1 MIRFWQ
7 RLIFGFTLWLGWLV
21 PLSSAGTVE
30 IPARPQGYV
39 TDHANLLSGQ
49 TRNQLEEFLRDYEQK
64 TTNQIVVVTLPTIGG
79 EPLEE
84 FSIRLAERWKVGQ
97 KGRDNG
103 VIFLIVRDDHRVR
116 IEVAYGLEGALPDA
130 LAGQIIHQV
139 VVPHF
144 SQGRFEEGIVTGV
157 TAIVQATRGEF
168 KAEPQKSDGDE
179 QFSALFIFFLIFAAA
194 LSIGDLIRYS
204 AYFSGHRF
212 YRNRYSFW
220 EWWFRFAF
228 LFFFFNF
235 LYRVFFNTRLS
246 SGGGYY
252 GSRTG
257 FGGFSGGRFSSGG
270 GGFSSGGGSFGGGG
284 ASGRW

>member
-1 MIRFWQ
+1 MFRFRQ
-7 RLIFGFTLWLGWLV
+7 RLIFGVTLWLGWLV
-21 PLSSAGTVE
+21 LLSSVGFAGAVE
-30 IPARPQGYV
+30 IPARPEGYV
-39 TDHANLLSGQ
+39 TDQANLLSGQ
-49 TRNQLEEFLRDYEQK
+49 TRNQLEEFLRGYEQT
-64 TTNQIVVVTLPTIGG
+64 TTNQVVVVTLPTLGG

-103 VIFLIVRDDHRVR
+103 VIFLIVKDDHLLR
-116 IEVAYGLEGALPDA
+116 IEVGYGLEGVLPDA
-130 LAGQIIHQV
+130 LAGQIIRQV

-144 SQGRFEEGIVTGV
+144 SRGRFEEGITAGV
-157 TAIVQATRGEF
+157 ATIVQATQGEF
-168 KAEPQKSDGDE
+168 KAEPQKSAGDE
-179 QFSALFIFFLIFAAA
+179 QFSAFFIFFLIFVVV

-204 AYFSGHRF
+204 AYFSGHRL
-212 YRNRYSFW
+212 YRSRYSFW
-220 EWWFRFAF
+220 EWWLRFAF

-235 LYRVFFNTRLS
+235 LYRAFFNTRLS

-257 FGGFSGGRFSSGG
+257 FGGFSGG
-270 GGFSSGGGSFGGGG
+270 GFSSGGGSFGGGG

>member
-1 MIRFWQ
+1 MLRFWQ
-7 RLIFGFTLWLGWLV
+7 RLIFGVILWLGWFV
-21 PLSSAGTVE
+21 PLSFVGAVE

-39 TDHANLLSGQ
+39 SDHANLLSGK
-49 TRNQLEEFLRDYEQK
+49 TRNQLEEFLRSYEQK
-64 TTNQIVVVTLPTIGG
+64 TTNQVVVVTLPTIGG

-84 FSIRLAERWKVGQ
+84 FSIRLAERWEVGQ

-103 VIFLIVRDDHRVR
+103 VIFLIIKEDHLLR
-116 IEVAYGLEGALPDA
+116 IEVGYGLEGVLPDA
-130 LAGQIIHQV
+130 LAGQIIRQIV
-139 VVPHF
+139 APHF
-144 SQGRFEEGIVTGV
+144 SQGRFEEGITAGV
-157 TAIVQATRGEF
+157 TAIVQATQGEF
-168 KAEPQKSDGDE
+168 KAEAEPQKSAGDE
-179 QFSALFIFFLIFAAA
+179 QFSAFFIFLFIFAAA

-204 AYFSGHRF
+204 AYFSGHRL

-235 LYRVFFNTRLS
+235 LYRAFFNTRLS
-246 SGGGYY
+246 SGRGYY

-257 FGGFSGGRFSSGG
+257 FGGFSSGG

>member
-1 MIRFWQ
+1 M
-7 RLIFGFTLWLGWLV
+7 
-21 PLSSAGTVE
+21 
-30 IPARPQGYV
+30 
-39 TDHANLLSGQ
+39 
-49 TRNQLEEFLRDYEQK
+49 
-64 TTNQIVVVTLPTIGG
+64 PTIGG

-97 KGRDNG
+97 EGRDNG
-103 VIFLIVRDDHRVR
+103 VIFLIIKDDHLLR
-116 IEVAYGLEGALPDA
+116 IEVAYGLEGVLPDA
-130 LAGQIIHQV
+130 LAGQIIRQV

-144 SQGRFEEGIVTGV
+144 SQGRFEEGITAGV
-157 TAIVQATRGEF
+157 TAIVQATQREF
-168 KAEPQKSDGDE
+168 KAESQKSAGDE
-179 QFSALFIFFLIFAAA
+179 QFSVFFIFLLIFAAA
-194 LSIGDLIRYS
+194 LSTGDLIRYS
-204 AYFSGHRF
+204 AYFSKHRL

-235 LYRVFFNTRLS
+235 LYRTFFNTRLS

-257 FGGFSGGRFSSGG
+257 FGGFSGGGFSSGG

>member
-1 MIRFWQ
+1 MLRFWQ
-7 RLIFGFTLWLGWLV
+7 RLIFGVTLWLGWVV
-21 PLSSAGTVE
+21 PLSFAEAVE
-30 IPARPQGYV
+30 IPTRPEGYV
-39 TDHANLLSGQ
+39 SDHANLLSGQ
-49 TRNQLEEFLRDYEQK
+49 TRNRLEEFLRGYEQK
-64 TTNQIVVVTLPTIGG
+64 TTNQVVVVTLSTLGG

-97 KGRDNG
+97 EGRDNG
-103 VIFLIVRDDHRVR
+103 VIFLIIKDDHLLR
-116 IEVAYGLEGALPDA
+116 IEVAYGLEGVLPDA
-130 LAGQIIHQV
+130 LAGQIIRQV

-144 SQGRFEEGIVTGV
+144 SQGRFEEGIVAGV
-157 TAIVQATRGEF
+157 TAIVQATHGEF
-168 KAEPQKSDGDE
+168 KAEPQKSAGNE
-179 QFSALFIFFLIFAAA
+179 QLSALFMFFLIFAAA

-204 AYFSGHRF
+204 AYFSGHRV

-235 LYRVFFNTRLS
+235 LYRTFFNTRLS

-257 FGGFSGGRFSSGG
+257 FGGFSGGGVS
-270 GGFSSGGGSFGGGG
+270 SSGGGSFGGGG